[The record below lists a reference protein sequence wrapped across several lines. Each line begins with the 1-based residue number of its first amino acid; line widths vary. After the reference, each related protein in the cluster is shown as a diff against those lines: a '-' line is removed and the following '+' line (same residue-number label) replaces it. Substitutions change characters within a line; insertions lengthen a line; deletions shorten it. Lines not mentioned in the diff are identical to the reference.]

1 VLGAGK
7 TGIASSLFL
16 LNKTKELLLSDS
28 SKPDEEFKDK
38 INKLAKSGVEIEFG
52 GNSDLFI
59 NKSDLVVISP
69 GISPQ
74 AEVVKKIKLLQIP
87 IISDIEL
94 ASYFISK
101 PIIAITGT
109 NGKTTTTSLITH
121 IINKSGKKAVAVGNI
136 GNPLIQAISK
146 GLNSVDYYVLEISSF
161 QIFYSPNLAVDIAV
175 CLNITPDHLDWHGS
189 FNHYVESKKRLFH
202 QQKENSWAILNISN
216 ETLKE
221 LETKNNKFYFS
232 PYEIDSKLRKVF
244 PSYAFIENGFLYANE
259 NKIINKNELKIFG
272 THNIENALACIAVC
286 KTIHMK
292 NEDIKA
298 GLNTFDGVEHR
309 LEFVRTIKGKSF
321 YNDSKAT
328 NPESTIKAIQ
338 AIKEKQNQTNGKNI
352 TLILGGRDKNTNLL
366 EMIKIIKQ
374 DIWEVILYGE
384 AKDRFETELRK
395 DNFKDLKIVKDLN
408 EAVEVSLQSNAN
420 MVLFS
425 PACSS
430 FDMFKNYEE
439 RGKYFK
445 EILSK
450 Y

>member
-1 VLGAGK
+1 V
-7 TGIASSLFL
+7 TR
-16 LNKTKELLLSDS
+16 S
-28 SKPDEEFKDK
+28 SKIRVP
-38 INKLAKSGVEIEFG
+38 LA
-52 GNSDLFI
+52 
-59 NKSDLVVISP
+59 
-69 GISPQ
+69 
-74 AEVVKKIKLLQIP
+74 
-87 IISDIEL
+87 
-94 ASYFISK
+94 
-101 PIIAITGT
+101 
-109 NGKTTTTSLITH
+109 
-121 IINKSGKKAVAVGNI
+121 
-136 GNPLIQAISK
+136 
-146 GLNSVDYYVLEISSF
+146 
-161 QIFYSPNLAVDIAV
+161 
-175 CLNITPDHLDWHGS
+175 
-189 FNHYVESKKRLFH
+189 
-202 QQKENSWAILNISN
+202 KENSWAILNISN